1 MTFSNIAKILLNMK
15 SSWFSDQV
23 LASHFAYWFIVFYL
37 KFLFTQPRPG
47 SWHWPVPKEG
57 HQEDVE
63 EEDSEEVQGQAFPE
77 GELLVEVAN
86 IKLLLHIGDDNLPKL
101 QRFFRR
107 WSLFLVSDRYLIDF
121 DIIRP

>member
-23 LASHFAYWFIVFYL
+23 LTSHFVHWFIVFYL

-47 SWHWPVPKEG
+47 GWHWPVPKEG
-57 HQEDVE
+57 HQEDVK

-77 GELLVEVAN
+77 GEWLVEVAN
-86 IKLLLHIGDDNLPKL
+86 IKLLHISDDNLPKL